1 MYQISSPEICHK
13 ALVIWS
19 LASLQSLLSIPFPGR
34 MASSSSTLNSF
45 PPQSLCSCC
54 SLYLV
59 CCSPTP
65 HVAAPT
71 QEDSPSVTLSE
82 RALFGLPK
90 QKASPAIFSHRKHY
104 FSFRACI
111 IICNYIHVC
120 AYLVN
125 LCLLHKD

>member
-19 LASLQSLLSIPFPGR
+19 SASLQSLLSIP
-34 MASSSSTLNSF
+34 SSSSTLNSF
-45 PPQSLCSCC
+45 PPQSLCLCC

-71 QEDSPSVTLSE
+71 QEDSPSVTLPE

-90 QKASPAIFSHRKHY
+90 QKHPLLFFLIENIIFPSEHVS
-104 FSFRACI
+104 SFVI
-111 IICNYIHVC
+111 IFMFVPIW
-120 AYLVN
+120 
-125 LCLLHKD
+125 